1 MIFTILQIPPPP
13 IYILSGQLSA
23 LREEILEILEIVEI
37 LMSVESKWRLK
48 IEAQAG
54 DQGVSLEIQ

>member
-1 MIFTILQIPPPP
+1 MNGESSWRLRGTGRRSRKSSNLGNLRNLGNP
-13 IYILSGQLSA
+13 IN
-23 LREEILEILEIVEI
+23 I